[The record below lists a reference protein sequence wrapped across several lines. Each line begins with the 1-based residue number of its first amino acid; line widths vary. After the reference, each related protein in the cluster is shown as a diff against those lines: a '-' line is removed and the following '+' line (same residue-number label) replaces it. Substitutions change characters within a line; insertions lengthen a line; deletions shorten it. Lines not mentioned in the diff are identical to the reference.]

1 MTVTFGNAEKQISY
15 EEMGTAFLGLMESE
29 YKKIEQA
36 RAAEEQE
43 EKLRKVSLLDI
54 MSIFLQGRKI

>member
-1 MTVTFGNAEKQISY
+1 MPKSRFPY

-43 EKLRKVSLLDI
+43 EEI
-54 MSIFLQGRKI
+54 EW